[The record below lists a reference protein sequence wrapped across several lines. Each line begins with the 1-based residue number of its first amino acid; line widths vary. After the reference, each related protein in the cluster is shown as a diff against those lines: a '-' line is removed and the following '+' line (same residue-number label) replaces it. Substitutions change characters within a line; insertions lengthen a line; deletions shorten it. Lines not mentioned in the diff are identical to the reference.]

1 MEVLEWVTAVLLVVG
16 IGGIGA
22 MKLTGQAM
30 AVEAAERLGYE
41 SLRIP
46 IGIAEVLAAAG
57 VIVGAASSDLE
68 GLGVLAAAGI
78 IAMMFGALVYHRRA
92 GDKWEMAPSAVLIV
106 VAALYIVALFG
117 N

>member
-1 MEVLEWVTAVLLVVG
+1 MNILEWTTAILLVVG

-22 MKLTGQAM
+22 MKLASQKI

-46 IGIAEVLAAAG
+46 IGVAEVLAAAG
-57 VIVGAASSDLE
+57 VTIGAASSDLQW
-68 GLGVLAAAGI
+68 LGVLAAAGI
-78 IAMMFGALVYHRRA
+78 IALMLGALIYHRRD
-92 GDKWEMAPSAVLIV
+92 GDTKEMAPAAVLIV
-106 VAALYIVALFG
+106 AAALYILALFG